1 MIDTPTPGTALFVGD
16 VSLDLTMVADHV
28 PAPDEKVHVDFTT
41 EAPGGVIANAAV
53 ACARTGATVRAL
65 LQMGTDGAA
74 TTIAAGLR
82 ESGVVTEIANVPGRT
97 CRVVVI
103 IEPHGE
109 KRLLLDPGVS
119 MYPSRAAVEDVD
131 LTDVAWVH
139 TAAYGNAAALL
150 VERCRAAGIAWSL
163 DLEPASFMDGID
175 ALAPM
180 IAGAAVIFCNDRA
193 ATAVGGDAPAKLLAL
208 GAKAVI
214 RTLGPNGA
222 QIVSADLNIQVV
234 APVLDAIVD
243 TTGAGD
249 CLAGWFVGEI
259 INGASARSGLQAA
272 VVAASLSCGALG
284 AQDSYPTQ
292 TEVAAFRTDT
302 SAKASSEE

>member
-1 MIDTPTPGTALFVGD
+1 MTDTPTPGTALFVGD

-53 ACARTGATVRAL
+53 ACARTGATVRAM

-74 TTIAAGLR
+74 ATIAAGLR
-82 ESGVVTEIANVPGRT
+82 ERGVATEVANVPGRT

-119 MYPSRAAVEDVD
+119 MYPSRAAVGDLD
-131 LTDVAWVH
+131 LTGVAWVH
-139 TAAYGNAAALL
+139 TAVYGDAAALL

-163 DLEPASFMDGID
+163 DLEPASFRDGID

-180 IAGAAVIFCNDRA
+180 IDGAAVIFCNDRA
-193 ATAVGGDAPAKLLAL
+193 ATAVGGDAPARLLAL
-208 GAKAVI
+208 GAKAII

-222 QIVSADLNIQVV
+222 QFVSADLDIQVA
-234 APVLDAIVD
+234 APVLDIVVD

-259 INGASARSGLQAA
+259 ISGATARAALEAA
-272 VVAASLSCGALG
+272 VTAASLSCGALG